1 MAGKNGQKSKLYYEG
16 VIMEPGQFL
25 WVEKYRPRTVEECV
39 LPESVKKQF
48 ATFIQKGEVPNL
60 LLSGTAGTGKTTL
73 ARALCESLGCDY
85 IVINGSD
92 EGRQIDTLR
101 TKIRS
106 FASAVSFEGKTKV
119 VILDEAD
126 YMNRESV
133 QPALRG
139 FIETFSENC
148 RFIFTC
154 NYSNRLIDPL
164 HSRTTVIDFKIAPS
178 DRPNLASKF
187 MDRMKYI
194 LNTEGVQYNEKVLA
208 ELLMKHFPDYRR
220 VLNELQ
226 RYSVSGVIDEGILSN
241 FQEINAKQL
250 LESLR
255 EKDWKKMRQW
265 VANNVDT
272 DPQGIFRQIYDI
284 LLPEVKSVPQVV
296 LLIADYQYKAAFVA
310 DQEINLTACL
320 TEIMANVEFK

>member
-1 MAGKNGQKSKLYYEG
+1 
-16 VIMEPGQFL
+16 MEVGQFL
-25 WVEKYRPRTVEECV
+25 WVEKYRPSRIEDCI
-39 LPESVKKQF
+39 LPEQVKEQF
-48 ATFIQKGEVPNL
+48 QQFISKGEVPNL
-60 LLSGTAGTGKTTL
+60 LLSGSAGTGKTTI
-73 ARALCESLGCDY
+73 ARALCNELGCDY

-101 TKIRS
+101 TKIKQ

-133 QPALRG
+133 QPALRA

-154 NYSNRLIDPL
+154 NYANRLIEPL
-164 HSRTTVIDFKIAPS
+164 HSRTTVIDFKLAPS
-178 DRPNLASKF
+178 DKPVLASKF
-187 MDRMKYI
+187 LKRMEYI
-194 LNTEGVQYNEKVLA
+194 LGTEGVDFSQRVLA
-208 ELLMKHFPDYRR
+208 ELLNKHFPDYRR
-220 VLNELQ
+220 VINELQ
-226 RYSVSGVIDEGILSN
+226 RYSVGGKIDEGILSN
-241 FQEINAKQL
+241 FQEINAKAL
-250 LESLR
+250 VESLR

-265 VANNVDT
+265 IANNVDT
-272 DPQGIFRQIYDI
+272 DPQAIFRQIYDI
-284 LLPEVKSVPQVV
+284 LLPEVKGIPHLV

>member
-1 MAGKNGQKSKLYYEG
+1 MTTPQ
-16 VIMEPGQFL
+16 QFL
-25 WVEKYRPRTVEECV
+25 WVEKYRPMHIQDCI

-48 ATFIQKGEVPNL
+48 LQFIAKGEVPNL
-60 LLSGTAGTGKTTL
+60 LLSGTAGTGKTTI
-73 ARALCESLGCDY
+73 ARALCTELNCDY

-101 TKIRS
+101 TKIKQ

-126 YMNRESV
+126 YMNRDSV

-139 FIETFSENC
+139 FIEQFAENC

-164 HSRTTVIDFKIAPS
+164 HSRTTVIDFKLAPS
-178 DRPNLASKF
+178 DRPTLASKF
-187 MDRMKYI
+187 LKRMEFI
-194 LNTEGVQYNEKVLA
+194 LTNEGVEYNQRVLA
-208 ELLMKHFPDYRR
+208 ELLNKHFPDYRR
-220 VLNELQ
+220 VINELQ
-226 RYSVSGVIDEGILSN
+226 RYSVGGNIDEGILSN
-241 FQEINAKQL
+241 FQEVNAKAL
-250 LESLR
+250 IEGLR
-255 EKDWKKMRQW
+255 EKDWRKMRQW

-272 DPQGIFRQIYDI
+272 DPQAIFRQIYDI
-284 LLPEVKSVPQVV
+284 LLPEVKSPARLV
-296 LLIADYQYKAAFVA
+296 LDIADYQYKAAFVA

-320 TEIMANVEFK
+320 TQIMVDSEFK

>member
-1 MAGKNGQKSKLYYEG
+1 MCIRDRVKE
-16 VIMEPGQFL
+16 QFQ
-25 WVEKYRPRTVEECV
+25 
-39 LPESVKKQF
+39 QF
-48 ATFIQKGEVPNL
+48 ISKGEVPNL
-60 LLSGTAGTGKTTL
+60 LLSGSAGTGKTTI
-73 ARALCESLGCDY
+73 ARALCNELGCDY

-101 TKIRS
+101 TKIKQ

-126 YMNRESV
+126 YMNRDSV
-133 QPALRG
+133 QPALRA

-154 NYSNRLIDPL
+154 NYANRLIEPL
-164 HSRTTVIDFKIAPS
+164 HSRTTVIDFKLAPS
-178 DRPNLASKF
+178 DRPVLASKF
-187 MDRMKYI
+187 LKRMEYI
-194 LNTEGVQYNEKVLA
+194 LGTEGVDFSQRVLA
-208 ELLMKHFPDYRR
+208 ELLNKHFPDYRR
-220 VLNELQ
+220 VINELQ
-226 RYSVSGVIDEGILSN
+226 RYSVGGKIDEGILSN
-241 FQEINAKQL
+241 FQEINAKAL
-250 LESLR
+250 VESLR

-265 VANNVDT
+265 IANNVDT
-272 DPQGIFRQIYDI
+272 DPQAIFRQIYDI
-284 LLPEVKSVPQVV
+284 LLPEVKGIPHLV

>member
-1 MAGKNGQKSKLYYEG
+1 
-16 VIMEPGQFL
+16 MEASQFL
-25 WVEKYRPRTVEECV
+25 WVEKYRPKHIKDCI

-48 ATFIQKGEVPNL
+48 EQFISKKEIPNL

-73 ARALCESLGCDY
+73 ARALCEELGCDY

-101 TKIRS
+101 TKIKQ

-126 YMNRESV
+126 YMNRDSV
-133 QPALRG
+133 QPALRA
-139 FIETFSENC
+139 FIENFSENC

-154 NYSNRLIDPL
+154 NYSNRIIKPL
-164 HSRTTVIDFKIAPS
+164 HSRTTVIDFKIAPK
-178 DRPNLASKF
+178 DRPKMAAKF
-187 MDRMKYI
+187 LERMQYI
-194 LNTEGVQYNEKVLA
+194 LNNENVDYSEKVLA
-208 ELLMKHFPDYRR
+208 ELLMKYFPDYRR

-241 FQEINAKQL
+241 FQEINAKNL
-250 LESLR
+250 IESLR
-255 EKDWKKMRQW
+255 DKDWKKMRQW
-265 VANNVDT
+265 VVNNVDT
-272 DPQGIFRQIYDI
+272 DPQMIFRQIYDI
-284 LLPEVKSVPQVV
+284 LLPEVKGIPHLV

-320 TEIMANVEFK
+320 TEIMANVEFS

>member
-1 MAGKNGQKSKLYYEG
+1 MS
-16 VIMEPGQFL
+16 IEPQQFL
-25 WVEKYRPRTVEECV
+25 WVEKYRPHSIEDCI
-39 LPESVKKQF
+39 LPEEVKKTFQQF
-48 ATFIQKGEVPNL
+48 ISKKEIPNL
-60 LLSGTAGTGKTTL
+60 LLTGTAGTGKTTL
-73 ARALCESLGCDY
+73 ARALCEELGCDY

-101 TKIRS
+101 TKIRN

-126 YMNRESV
+126 YLNRESV
-133 QPALRG
+133 QPALRA

-154 NYSNRLIDPL
+154 NYINRIITPL
-164 HSRTTVIDFKIAPS
+164 HSRTTVVDFKIAPT
-178 DRPNLASKF
+178 DRPQLASKF
-187 MDRMKYI
+187 LQRMMWI
-194 LNTEGVQYNEKVLA
+194 LNNEGVDYKDKVLA
-208 ELLMKHFPDYRR
+208 ELLTKHFPDYRR
-220 VLNELQ
+220 VINELQ
-226 RYSVSGVIDEGILSN
+226 RYSVAGKIDEGVLSN

-250 LESLR
+250 LESLKT
-255 EKDWKKMRQW
+255 KDWQKMRQW

-284 LLPEVKSVPQVV
+284 LLPEVRSIPQLVV
-296 LLIADYQYKAAFVA
+296 TIADYQYKAAFVA

-320 TEIMANVEFK
+320 TEIMANVEFA

>member
-1 MAGKNGQKSKLYYEG
+1 
-16 VIMEPGQFL
+16 MEPEQFL
-25 WVEKYRPRTVEECV
+25 WVEKYRPRHIQDCV
-39 LPESVKKQF
+39 LPEEVKKQF
-48 ATFIQKGEVPNL
+48 SQFVSKKEIPNL
-60 LLSGTAGTGKTTL
+60 LLSGTAGTGKTTV
-73 ARALCESLGCDY
+73 AKALCNELGCDY

-101 TKIRS
+101 TKIRQ

-139 FIETFSENC
+139 FIEQFAENC

-154 NYSNRLIDPL
+154 NYANKLIDPL
-164 HSRTTVIDFKIAPS
+164 HSRTTVIDFKLAPS
-178 DRPNLASKF
+178 DRPVLAANF
-187 MDRMKYI
+187 MERMKYI
-194 LNTEGVQYNEKVLA
+194 LNTEGIEYSEKVLA
-208 ELLMKHFPDYRR
+208 ELLMKYFPDYRR
-220 VLNELQ
+220 VINELQ
-226 RYSVSGVIDEGILSN
+226 RYSAGGTIDEGILSN
-241 FQEINAKQL
+241 FKEVNAKAL
-250 LESLR
+250 LDSLR
-255 EKDWKKMRQW
+255 EKDWRKMRQW
-265 VANNVDT
+265 VVNNVDT

-284 LLPEVKSVPQVV
+284 TLPEVKSIPQLV
-296 LLIADYQYKAAFVA
+296 LLIGDYQYKAAFVA

>member
-1 MAGKNGQKSKLYYEG
+1 
-16 VIMEPGQFL
+16 MEAGQFL
-25 WVEKYRPRTVEECV
+25 WVEKYRPHAIADCI
-39 LPESVKKQF
+39 LPDEVKEQF
-48 ATFIQKGEVPNL
+48 NTFIEKGEIPNL
-60 LLSGTAGTGKTTL
+60 LLSGSAGTGKTTL
-73 ARALCESLGCDY
+73 ARALCEELGCDY

-101 TKIRS
+101 TKIKS

-126 YMNRESV
+126 YLNKDSV
-133 QPALRG
+133 QPALRA

-154 NYSNRLIDPL
+154 NYSNRIISPL
-164 HSRTTVIDFKIAPS
+164 HSRTTVIDFKIPPS

-187 MDRMKYI
+187 LKRMEYI
-194 LNTEGVQYNEKVLA
+194 LDTEGVDYNQRVLS
-208 ELLMKHFPDYRR
+208 ELLMKYFPDYRR
-220 VLNELQ
+220 VINELQ
-226 RYSVSGVIDEGILSN
+226 RYSVSGKIDEGILSN
-241 FQEINAKQL
+241 FQEINAKAL
-250 LESLR
+250 IESLR

-265 VANNVDT
+265 IANNVDT
-272 DPQGIFRQIYDI
+272 DPQHIFRQIYDI
-284 LLPEVKSVPQVV
+284 LLPEVKGIPHLV

>member
-1 MAGKNGQKSKLYYEG
+1 
-16 VIMEPGQFL
+16 MEPGQFL
-25 WVEKYRPRTVEECV
+25 WVEKYRPRTVDECV
-39 LPESVKKQF
+39 LPEDVKKQF
-48 ATFIQKGEVPNL
+48 EAFIKKGEVPNL

-148 RFIFTC
+148 RFVFTC
-154 NYSNRLIDPL
+154 NYANRLIDPL
-164 HSRTTVIDFKIAPS
+164 HSRTTVIDFKITPS
-178 DRPNLASKF
+178 DRPALASKF
-187 MDRMKYI
+187 MERMKYI
-194 LNTEGVQYNEKVLA
+194 LDTEGVQYNEKVLA

-272 DPQGIFRQIYDI
+272 DPQGIFREIYDV
-284 LLPEVKSVPQVV
+284 LLPEIKSIPQVV

-310 DQEINLTACL
+310 DQEINITACL

>member
-1 MAGKNGQKSKLYYEG
+1 MTTPQ
-16 VIMEPGQFL
+16 QFL
-25 WVEKYRPRTVEECV
+25 WVEKYRPMHIQDCI

-48 ATFIQKGEVPNL
+48 QQFIAKGEVPNL
-60 LLSGTAGTGKTTL
+60 LLSGTAGTGKTTI
-73 ARALCESLGCDY
+73 ARALCTELNCDY

-101 TKIRS
+101 TKIKQ

-126 YMNRESV
+126 YMNRDSV

-139 FIETFSENC
+139 FIEHFAENC

-164 HSRTTVIDFKIAPS
+164 HSRTTVIDFKLAPS
-178 DRPNLASKF
+178 DRPVLASKF
-187 MDRMKYI
+187 LKRMEYI
-194 LNTEGVQYNEKVLA
+194 LTNEGVEYNQRVLA
-208 ELLMKHFPDYRR
+208 ELLNKHFPDYRR
-220 VLNELQ
+220 VINELQ
-226 RYSVSGVIDEGILSN
+226 RYSVGGNIDEGILSN
-241 FQEINAKQL
+241 FQEVNAKAL
-250 LESLR
+250 LEGLR
-255 EKDWKKMRQW
+255 EKDWRKMRQW

-272 DPQGIFRQIYDI
+272 DPQAIFRQIYDI
-284 LLPEVKSVPQVV
+284 LLPEVKSPARLV
-296 LLIADYQYKAAFVA
+296 LDIADYQYKAAFVA

-320 TEIMANVEFK
+320 TQIMVDSEFK